1 MSGPHEAR
9 LGDVQAR
16 LTAIAEELADL
27 ALDVLRQAV
36 SDGADKRP
44 ELEKRVT
51 RARTAVEK
59 AARLLDDLPQ

>member
-1 MSGPHEAR
+1 MRS
-9 LGDVQAR
+9 R

-27 ALDVLRQAV
+27 ALDVLREAV
-36 SDGADKRP
+36 SDGAEKRP

-59 AARLLDDLPQ
+59 AARLLDDPPP